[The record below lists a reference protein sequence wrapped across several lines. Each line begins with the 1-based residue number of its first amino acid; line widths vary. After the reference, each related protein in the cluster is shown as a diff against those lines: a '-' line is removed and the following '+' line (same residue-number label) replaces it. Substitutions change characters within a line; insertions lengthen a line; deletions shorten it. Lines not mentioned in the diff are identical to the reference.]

1 MNIPTNPFMEGVEH
15 VGSITQVGNTQ
26 VFGMA
31 RCPVGQQRSD
41 LVYLNLAGPSTSVEA
56 VWAQLAQKKP
66 VIFQPKAGGKGLFI
80 QHRGIEGRE
89 GSPFARF
96 QRRIPGLAIEHL
108 ILLDRRITEPNY
120 NEIGATF
127 AFDLPGFDTIAG
139 QHVRNLVDVAVFP
152 EWLEPLAR
160 AGKTARLITSCLCT
174 GKPTLYRISL
184 EKARWQRLISD
195 LLEKEELQWPC

>member
-1 MNIPTNPFMEGVEH
+1 MTNLTSIFMEGVEH
-15 VGSITQVGNTQ
+15 IGAITQVGNTQ
-26 VFGMA
+26 VFGLA

-41 LVYLNLAGPSTSVEA
+41 LVYVNLAGPATSVEA

-66 VIFQPKAGGKGLFI
+66 VIFQPKAGGKGIFI
-80 QHRGIEGRE
+80 QHGGIAGRE
-89 GSPFARF
+89 GSPFTRF

-108 ILLDRRITEPNY
+108 ILVDRRITEPGY
-120 NEIGATF
+120 SEVGATF

-139 QHVRNLVDVAVFP
+139 QHVRKLVDIAVFP

-160 AGKTARLITSCLCT
+160 AGKAARLITPCLCT

-195 LLEKEELQWPC
+195 LLEKGELSWPC